1 MSDQPSPLHTSG
13 NPVSLYGGQAVVEGV
28 MIRGLRGCA
37 VAVRRRDGTIAEHTI
52 SLLGW
57 ANGGMRR
64 IPLVRGVVV
73 LLETLIIG
81 MKAYTLA
88 ANEQLAEEEG
98 EDKAE
103 IGAVG
108 IGLSMF
114 VALALGIA
122 IFFLAPLFISRTVEG
137 QSHFLANVVEGL
149 VRLVFFLAYIWA
161 IGLIKDIKRMYGY
174 HGAEHMTIHAHENG
188 RELEAAEIRRFSPA
202 HPRCGT
208 SFLLTVIVVSII
220 VFMFIPREPM
230 WLLIGSRIVLIPI
243 IAALSYEFIRFTG
256 TRPDL
261 TVVRWLGQPNL
272 WLQRLTTKQ
281 PDDEMI
287 EVAVAAM
294 RHALRL
300 DTGEADAEEREPAAS
315 GASAEA

>member
-1 MSDQPSPLHTSG
+1 MSDQSSPNHSHG
-13 NPVSLYGGQAVVEGV
+13 SPISLYGGQAVVEGV
-28 MIRGLRGCA
+28 MIRGIRGCA
-37 VAVRRRDGTIAEHTI
+37 VAVRRQDGTIVEHTI

-57 ANGGMRR
+57 ANGGLRR

-88 ANEQLAEEEG
+88 ANEQLAEEDE
-98 EDKAE
+98 EEQTE

-114 VALALGIA
+114 IALLLGIA
-122 IFFLAPLFISRTVEG
+122 IFFLAPLFLSRAVES

-188 RELEAAEIRRFSPA
+188 RELKPEEIRRFSPA

-230 WLLIGSRIVLIPI
+230 WLLIGSRILLIPV
-243 IAALSYEFIRFTG
+243 IAAMSYEFIRFTG
-256 TRPDL
+256 TKPDMTL
-261 TVVRWLGQPNL
+261 VRWLGQPNL

-287 EVAVAAM
+287 EVAVTAM

-300 DTGEADAEEREPAAS
+300 DAEESSSGKEGNGQR
-315 GASAEA
+315 GASVNG

>member
-1 MSDQPSPLHTSG
+1 
-13 NPVSLYGGQAVVEGV
+13 
-28 MIRGLRGCA
+28 MIRGIRGCA
-37 VAVRRRDGTIAEHTI
+37 VAVRRQDGTIVEHTI

-57 ANGGMRR
+57 ANGGLRR

-88 ANEQLAEEEG
+88 ANEQLADEEE
-98 EDKAE
+98 EEQTE

-114 VALALGIA
+114 IALLLGIA
-122 IFFLAPLFISRTVEG
+122 IFFLAPLFLSRTVES

-161 IGLIKDIKRMYGY
+161 IGLINDIKRMYGY

-188 RELEAAEIRRFSPA
+188 RELEPEEIRRFSPA

-230 WLLIGSRIVLIPI
+230 WLLIGSRILLIPV

-256 TRPDL
+256 TKPNL

-294 RHALRL
+294 RHAMRL
-300 DTGEADAEEREPAAS
+300 DAAESSSGKEGNRQH
-315 GASAEA
+315 GASANG